1 MAEKA
6 GICTEENVAIG
17 EDDPHTYKGLV
28 TMAHELGHSL
38 GSDHDSCEGAKDCPA
53 RYGNLMTNI
62 DKGMR
67 NKSRLSECSQR
78 QIRTLV
84 RRLEPSCI
92 NVSTVANYTNEGYP
106 GENITHDD
114 FCRLMH
120 PETENIQASTEDA
133 QECSINCCW
142 NETLGIGN
150 RGSSS
155 SSEMELI
162 ESQQTT
168 TEQSDEYS
176 YDEEVTFCGKHSM
189 LDGMPCSE
197 NKTCNRGICDTHNW
211 SSIKWDNGT
220 FRTFANIS

>member
-28 TMAHELGHSL
+28 TMAHELGHS
-38 GSDHDSCEGAKDCPA
+38 
-53 RYGNLMTNI
+53 
-62 DKGMR
+62 
-67 NKSRLSECSQR
+67 
-78 QIRTLV
+78 
-84 RRLEPSCI
+84 RLEPSCI